1 VRVLLNIQGLRSS
14 DGLTLSILCQDVVR
28 QPLVEIAPVTVCDL
42 LQLAVTDGLPAQL
55 QQDLDRFAPQMV
67 REIGDLPDT
76 LFPGFMKDIEKV
88 PAEHVPATV
97 RRAVST
103 RAEAGKSVP
112 KIVAAWDEL
121 LPFWEGSEVETI
133 QLGGATSHVKVKEY
147 DVPDSHKAPDER
159 KHKPRARKKSAA
171 DGDATTDAPGA
182 VKSPRAAAK
191 DSFTARMRN
200 PQRPVRDPARASW
213 LRKALLE
220 RLGNA
225 SGGIKQALLVAGM
238 LRRSEWADMAPDEVV
253 TALRSLDKEGRVKLS
268 AGRWSKL
275 GR

>member
-1 VRVLLNIQGLRSS
+1 MLLNIQGLRSS

-42 LQLAVTDGLPAQL
+42 LQLAVTDGLPVQL
-55 QQDLDRFAPQMV
+55 RQDLERFAPQMI

-76 LFPGFMKDIEKV
+76 LFPSFMKELEKL
-88 PAEHVPATV
+88 PAEHVPAAV
-97 RRAVST
+97 RQAVSA
-103 RAEAGKSVP
+103 RAETGKSVP
-112 KIVAAWDEL
+112 KIKAAWDEL
-121 LPFWEGSEVETI
+121 LPFWVGSEIETI
-133 QLGGATSHVKVKEY
+133 DLGASSSQVKVKEF

-159 KHKPRARKKSAA
+159 KHKPRARKKAA
-171 DGDATTDAPGA
+171 ATGDASTDAPGA
-182 VKSPRAAAK
+182 KPAPRAAAR
-191 DSFTARMRN
+191 DSYTARMRN
-200 PQRPVRDPARASW
+200 PQRPERDPARASW

-253 TALRSLDKEGRVKLS
+253 SALRSLDKEGRVKLS

>member
-1 VRVLLNIQGLRSS
+1 MLLNIQGLRSS
-14 DGLTLSILCQDVVR
+14 DGQTLSILCQDVLR

-42 LQLAVTDGLPAQL
+42 LQLAVTAGLPVQL

-76 LFPGFMKDIEKV
+76 LFPAFMKDIEKV
-88 PAEHVPATV
+88 PAEHVPAAV
-97 RRAVST
+97 RRAVAS
-103 RAEAGKSVP
+103 RADTGKAVP
-112 KIVAAWDEL
+112 KILAAWDEL
-121 LPFWEGSEVETI
+121 LPMWEGSEIELI
-133 QLGGATSHVKVKEY
+133 QLGGATSRVKVDEF

-159 KHKPRARKKSAA
+159 KHKPRARKKGPA
-171 DGDATTDAPGA
+171 DGDATTDAPDV

-200 PQRPVRDPARASW
+200 PQRPLRDPARALW
-213 LRKALLE
+213 LRKAIVE

-253 TALRSLDKEGRVKLS
+253 SALRSLDKEGRVKLS